1 MIKSSINITCELIKQ
16 SNGQMAYLLSNAL
29 LLWIY
34 LGIFLVTRT
43 SLIVPCTLYLLS
55 KMLLKGIQY
64 KNIPWYVNQH
74 RDHLKWSV
82 CNLGQ
87 TTGMLHSY
95 STTYHTCWSIMFHN
109 NFAVCRVCRYKK
121 YLFLLSDPRSVS
133 ERRIKLEFG
142 NDLFVLFAALSTP
155 LCECIRL
162 RVCVFEHVCVHTCE
176 CVCVHVYMCVG

>member
-64 KNIPWYVNQH
+64 KNIPWYIDQH
-74 RDHLKWSV
+74 RDHLK
-82 CNLGQ
+82 
-87 TTGMLHSY
+87 
-95 STTYHTCWSIMFHN
+95 
-109 NFAVCRVCRYKK
+109 
-121 YLFLLSDPRSVS
+121 
-133 ERRIKLEFG
+133 
-142 NDLFVLFAALSTP
+142 
-155 LCECIRL
+155 
-162 RVCVFEHVCVHTCE
+162 
-176 CVCVHVYMCVG
+176 